1 MWSLRGEANHMPKPT
16 KKYFFNVRCELWVS
30 LLLVLAT
37 LAAYWQVSDHL
48 FITYDDDLY
57 VTNNSYVL
65 QGLNPSS
72 IKWAFSLNDASYW
85 HPLTWLSHMLDVELY
100 GLNSGMHHSSNLIFH
115 AVNSLL
121 LFFVFN
127 RMTGKLWRSAFV
139 AACFALHPLN
149 VESIAWVA
157 ERKNVLSTLFWIL
170 TMLSYTL
177 YVERP
182 GLLRYL
188 SVVLC
193 FILGLMAKPMLVTLP
208 FVLLLLDFW
217 PLNRWRPGSTDF
229 KPSAS
234 YWHLLIEKIPLF
246 TLTFLSIWVSS
257 LSVYQLGIVTSVQ
270 VKPLGLRIANALI
283 SYVNYLG
290 KILWPGNMAFLY
302 PYPLTLSF
310 WQTIGSGLL
319 LLCISAAFLINLRKA
334 PYLGVGWLWYL
345 GTLVP
350 VIGLVQAGFWPAM
363 ADRFTYVPAI
373 GIFVIIAWGLPEL
386 VVGWRSMKRILFSAA
401 AVVLILFMA
410 MTLVQVKYWRDS
422 KTLYEHTLKVTK
434 NNYLVHN
441 NLGNVYFRNQQL
453 PEAAHQFSEAL
464 RINPAY
470 ALAHNGLG
478 AALIRMGNIEKAI
491 FHFQEAIK
499 INPGFTDAQNNLKTT
514 LKFKQNNPINQ

>member
-1 MWSLRGEANHMPKPT
+1 MTQPT
-16 KKYFFNVRCELWVS
+16 KKSFFNVRYELWVS

-37 LAAYWQVSDHL
+37 LVAYWQVLDHS

-65 QGLNPSS
+65 QGLNLIS
-72 IKWAFSLNDASYW
+72 IKWAFSLNDAFYW

-100 GLNSGMHHSSNLIFH
+100 GLNSGMHHSTNLIFH
-115 AVNSLL
+115 ALNSIL

-157 ERKNVLSTLFWIL
+157 ERKNALSTLFWIL
-170 TMLSYTL
+170 TILSYTL

-182 GLLRYL
+182 GQLRYL

-208 FVLLLLDFW
+208 FVLLILDFW
-217 PLNRWRPGSTDF
+217 PLNRWRLGSTDF
-229 KPSAS
+229 KLSAS
-234 YWHLLIEKIPLF
+234 WHLLIEKIPLF
-246 TLTFLSIWVSS
+246 ALAFLSILVSS
-257 LSVYQLGIVTSVQ
+257 LSVYRLGIVTSVNL
-270 VKPLGLRIANALI
+270 KPLGLRIANALI

-290 KILWPGNMAFLY
+290 KMLWPGNMAFLY
-302 PYPLTLSF
+302 PYPLTVSV
-310 WQTIGSGLL
+310 WQTIGSGFLL
-319 LLCISAAFLINLRKA
+319 LFFSTTFLINLRKT

-373 GIFVIIAWGLPEL
+373 GIFVIIAWGLPDL
-386 VVGWRSMKRILFSAA
+386 LAGWQSGKKILFSAA
-401 AVVLILFMA
+401 AVVLLFF
-410 MTLVQVKYWRDS
+410 MTMTSAQVKYWRDS
-422 KTLYEHTLKVTK
+422 KALYKHTLEVTK

-441 NLGNVYFRNQQL
+441 NLGNVYFRNRQL
-453 PEAAHQFSEAL
+453 PEAVYQFSEAL
-464 RINPAY
+464 RINPGY
-470 ALAHNGLG
+470 ALAHNNLG
-478 AALIRMGNIEKAI
+478 ASLILMGNIEKAI

-499 INPGFTDAQNNLKTT
+499 INPGLKDAQNNLKKT
-514 LKFKQNNPINQ
+514 LAFKQKKYE